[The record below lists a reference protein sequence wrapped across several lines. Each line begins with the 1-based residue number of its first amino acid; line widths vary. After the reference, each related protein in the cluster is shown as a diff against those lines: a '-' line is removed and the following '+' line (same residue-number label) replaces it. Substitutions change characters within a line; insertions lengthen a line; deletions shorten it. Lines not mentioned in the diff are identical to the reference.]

1 MTKSPP
7 PPPTSASRSRCH
19 YTKSN
24 PIDDHSNIS
33 SKKLQKQNFKPLS
46 HYTCMQCGTSH
57 LQTVQENIL
66 SHIIL
71 ATYRKFT
78 VATVRFTQ
86 NVSCNIYTHP
96 HISTSGKCHCVII
109 HQTTKA
115 TIYIGYMSKYLRKS
129 PLSHI
134 CTNHIYAPMTFTPY
148 KFHGVPPTLIWQSL
162 HLVQCY
168 LKLHYE
174 VVVVPVVPSAAPKT
188 AFHLSSSFLFSMQ
201 RRQGLSILL
210 LLAQLQLKSDQL

>member
-1 MTKSPP
+1 MTCLAFGVTTVALTAVWVIVARNRSFQSLATAMYFPAVLSLVFTDDITHYLARVVGIGQVSLDNASPC
-7 PPPTSASRSRCH
+7 RCH

-33 SKKLQKQNFKPLS
+33 SKKLQKQNFKPLG

-57 LQTVQENIL
+57 LQAVLL

-96 HISTSGKCHCVII
+96 RYEQVANVHINNSSDN
-109 HQTTKA
+109 
-115 TIYIGYMSKYLRKS
+115 KS
-129 PLSHI
+129 
-134 CTNHIYAPMTFTPY
+134 Y
-148 KFHGVPPTLIWQSL
+148 
-162 HLVQCY
+162 
-168 LKLHYE
+168 
-174 VVVVPVVPSAAPKT
+174 
-188 AFHLSSSFLFSMQ
+188 
-201 RRQGLSILL
+201 
-210 LLAQLQLKSDQL
+210 